1 LLYTKST
8 SSLKFKKTFTNWLTT
23 PYKLVIR
30 NEEDLAEK
38 STLRFTYAK
47 LITLVT
53 FTFIG
58 LFALSLFLVNTILAK
73 WFNPVYIEQENTNKL
88 LRLSTAVES
97 LEEQA
102 TQQNKFIKLMQ
113 SIVQGKEEPSY
124 PLEDTQAINS
134 KMDTIHIQEEIVRDI
149 TQPEGL
155 EEIDTDLRNEF
166 EEKESNL
173 SAASYNTTAKD
184 LKDLF
189 FFTPIE
195 GVITTAFNVKM
206 EHYGV
211 DIVAKENEPIKCIVD
226 GMVIFDTWTV
236 ETGWVIAIQH
246 SRNLVS
252 IYKHN
257 ATLFKK
263 AGDFVTAGEVVAI
276 MGNSGELST
285 GPHLHF
291 ELWYEGSAVNPENF
305 INF

>member
-1 LLYTKST
+1 
-8 SSLKFKKTFTNWLTT
+8 LKFKKTFTNWLTT
-23 PYKLVIR
+23 PYQVIIR
-30 NEEDLAEK
+30 NEEDLAER
-38 STLRFTYAK
+38 STLRFNHAK
-47 LITLVT
+47 LITLL
-53 FTFIG
+53 TFIFIA

-73 WFNPVYIEQENTNKL
+73 WLNPVYIEQENANKL

-97 LEEQA
+97 LEEQT

-113 SIVQGKEEPSY
+113 SIIEGKEEPGY
-124 PLEDTQAINS
+124 TLEDAEATNNKI
-134 KMDTIHIQEEIVRDI
+134 DTIHIQEEIVRDI
-149 TQPEGL
+149 AQSESL
-155 EEIDTDLRNEF
+155 EEIDADLRNEF
-166 EEKESNL
+166 EEKESTL
-173 SAASYNTTAKD
+173 SAASYNNTAKD

-195 GVITTAFNVKM
+195 GIITTAFNVKM

-211 DIVAKENEPIKCIVD
+211 DIVAKEHEPIKCIAD
-226 GMVIFDTWTV
+226 GMVIFATWTV

-263 AGDFVTAGEVVAI
+263 AGDFVTAGEVIAI

-291 ELWYEGSAVNPENF
+291 ELWYEGNAVNPENF

>member
-47 LITLVT
+47 LITLLT
-53 FTFIG
+53 FIFIG

-73 WFNPVYIEQENTNKL
+73 WLNPVYIEQENTNKL

-102 TQQNKFIKLMQ
+102 TQQSKFIKLMQ
-113 SIVQGKEEPSY
+113 TIVEGKEEPSY
-124 PLEDTQAINS
+124 LLEETQAINS
-134 KMDTIHIQEEIVRDI
+134 KTDASHIQEEAVSDI
-149 TQPEGL
+149 TQPDGL
-155 EEIDTDLRNEF
+155 EEVDADLRNGF
-166 EEKESNL
+166 EEKGSTL
-173 SAASYNTTAKD
+173 SAASYNNTAKD

-211 DIVAKENEPIKCIVD
+211 DIVAKENEPIKCIAD

-246 SRNLVS
+246 NRNLVS

-263 AGDFVTAGEVVAI
+263 AGDVVTAGEVIAI

-291 ELWYEGSAVNPENF
+291 ELWYEGNAVNPENF

>member
-1 LLYTKST
+1 
-8 SSLKFKKTFTNWLTT
+8 LKFKKTFTNWLTT
-23 PYKLVIR
+23 PYQVIIR
-30 NEEDLAEK
+30 NEEDLAER
-38 STLRFTYAK
+38 STLRFNHAK
-47 LITLVT
+47 LITL
-53 FTFIG
+53 FTFIFIA

-73 WFNPVYIEQENTNKL
+73 WLNPVYIEQENANKL

-97 LEEQA
+97 LEEQT

-113 SIVQGKEEPSY
+113 SIVEGKEEPGY
-124 PLEDTQAINS
+124 TLEDAEATNNKI
-134 KMDTIHIQEEIVRDI
+134 DTIHIQEEIVRDI
-149 TQPEGL
+149 AQSESL
-155 EEIDTDLRNEF
+155 EEIDADLRNEF
-166 EEKESNL
+166 EEKESTL
-173 SAASYNTTAKD
+173 SAASYHHTTKD

-195 GVITTAFNVKM
+195 GIITTAFNVKM

-211 DIVAKENEPIKCIVD
+211 DIVAKEHEPIKCIAD
-226 GMVIFDTWTV
+226 GMVIFATWTV

-263 AGDFVTAGEVVAI
+263 AGDFVTAGEVIAI

-291 ELWYEGSAVNPENF
+291 ELWYEGNAVNPENF

>member
-1 LLYTKST
+1 
-8 SSLKFKKTFTNWLTT
+8 LKFKKTFTNWLTT
-23 PYKLVIR
+23 PYQLVIR

-38 STLRFTYAK
+38 STFRFNYAK
-47 LITLVT
+47 LITLIT

-73 WFNPVYIEQENTNKL
+73 WLNPVYIEQENANKL

-97 LEEQA
+97 LEEQT

-113 SIVQGKEEPSY
+113 SIVEGKEEPSY
-124 PLEDTQAINS
+124 LLEDTATINS
-134 KMDTIHIQEEIVRDI
+134 KIDTINIQEALASDI
-149 TQPEGL
+149 TQSESL
-155 EEIDTDLRNEF
+155 EEIDTDLRNES
-166 EEKESNL
+166 EEKESTL
-173 SAASYNTTAKD
+173 AAASYNNTVKD

-195 GVITTAFNVKM
+195 GIITTTFNVKM

-211 DIVAKENEPIKCIVD
+211 DIVAKENEPIKCIAD
-226 GMVIFDTWTV
+226 GMVIFATWTV

-263 AGDFVTAGEVVAI
+263 AGDFVTAGEVIAI

-291 ELWYEGSAVNPENF
+291 ELWYEGNAVNPENF

>member
-1 LLYTKST
+1 
-8 SSLKFKKTFTNWLTT
+8 LKFKKTFTNWLTT
-23 PYKLVIR
+23 PYQLIIR
-30 NEEDLAEK
+30 NEEDLAER
-38 STLRFTYAK
+38 STLRFNHAK
-47 LITLVT
+47 LITLL
-53 FTFIG
+53 TFIFIA

-73 WFNPVYIEQENTNKL
+73 WLNPVYIEQENTNKL

-97 LEEQA
+97 LEEQT

-113 SIVQGKEEPSY
+113 SIIEGKDEPGYTLEEA
-124 PLEDTQAINS
+124 EAANN

-149 TQPEGL
+149 AQSESL
-155 EEIDTDLRNEF
+155 EEIDADLRNEF
-166 EEKESNL
+166 EEKESSL
-173 SAASYNTTAKD
+173 SAASYNHTAKD

-195 GVITTAFNVKM
+195 GIITTAFNVKM

-211 DIVAKENEPIKCIVD
+211 DIVAKENEPIKCIAD
-226 GMVIFDTWTV
+226 GMVIFATWTV

-263 AGDFVTAGEVVAI
+263 AGDFVTAGEVIAI

-291 ELWYEGSAVNPENF
+291 ELWYEGNAVNPENF

>member
-1 LLYTKST
+1 
-8 SSLKFKKTFTNWLTT
+8 LKFKKTFTNWLTT
-23 PYKLVIR
+23 PYQLIIR
-30 NEEDLAEK
+30 NEEDLAER
-38 STLRFTYAK
+38 STLRFNHAK

-73 WFNPVYIEQENTNKL
+73 WLNPVYIEQENANKL

-97 LEEQA
+97 LEEQT

-113 SIVQGKEEPSY
+113 SIVAGKEEPSY
-124 PLEDTQAINS
+124 TLEDAETANN
-134 KMDTIHIQEEIVRDI
+134 KMDTIHIQESIVSHI
-149 TQPEGL
+149 AQPEDL
-155 EEIDTDLRNEF
+155 EEIDADLRNEF
-166 EEKESNL
+166 EEKESTL
-173 SAASYNTTAKD
+173 SAASYHHTAKD

-195 GVITTAFNVKM
+195 GIITTAFNVKM

-211 DIVAKENEPIKCIVD
+211 DIVAKEHEPIKCIAD
-226 GMVIFDTWTV
+226 GMVIFATWTV

-263 AGDFVTAGEVVAI
+263 AGDFVTAGEVIAI

-291 ELWYEGSAVNPENF
+291 ELWYEGNAVNPENF